1 MAKSMEYAKKF
12 KSNVD
17 KIANPK
23 VQGVLQAYVHAPM
36 ILIAIVV
43 ITLQAISFNYIQKLE
58 QVGCECAKD
67 WKRDFIFWY
76 LVVSIIYWVF
86 MIVVMSFGD
95 KWNLMTSTPLYVF
108 KILFNLGTIAFVV
121 ITLMYV
127 SYLKKEK
134 CKCSES
140 AGRLVL
146 QIMPWYYVAT
156 WALTLLA
163 VLLFIMFGYDLMQ
176 AIKH

>member
-1 MAKSMEYAKKF
+1 MAKSVDYVKSF
-12 KSNVD
+12 KSKVD
-17 KIANPK
+17 GVANPK

-43 ITLQAISFNYIQKLE
+43 ITLQAISFNYIHKLE
-58 QVGCECAKD
+58 QVGCECAKG

-76 LVVSIIYWVF
+76 LVVSIFYWIF
-86 MIVVMSFGD
+86 MITVLAFGD
-95 KWNLMTSTPLYVF
+95 SWGIMSTVPMFIF
-108 KILFNLGTIAFVV
+108 KILFNLGTIAFVI

-140 AGRLVL
+140 SGRVVL

-156 WALTLLA
+156 WALTLIG
-163 VLLFIMFGYDLMQ
+163 VLLAIMFGFDLMQ
-176 AIKH
+176 AIKR